1 MCDRTNGT
9 YLNCPIANYSL
20 EQGSTV
26 NFAMHNPSSIE
37 IKMAQIS
44 VPHPN
49 FKVEQFSDNGFNDA
63 ESDVICVDDRKED

>member
-9 YLNCPIANYSL
+9 YLNCPIANFSL
-20 EQGSTV
+20 DEGSTI

-37 IKMAQIS
+37 LKMAQIS

-49 FKVEQFSDNGFNDA
+49 FKVQQLSGAESTDV